1 VNTLTCGVV
10 VGGCAESL
18 ARRAYDALK
27 TRTPTGLEVS
37 WQPGAAQQGNCDL
50 LVLPVQA
57 DTLSLAKAEIERLR
71 KISPACSI
79 IVLCAG
85 LPAEQTLEL
94 LRAGAFDFVS
104 AAYMDV
110 ELVPRVQRA
119 AGLLART
126 RMDDT
131 AAIEMA
137 RSHDLIGSS
146 APFVKQVVKLPIVA
160 GSDASVLLLGET
172 GTGKEVFARTIH
184 YLSPRASR
192 PLVAVNCGA
201 IPIELMESELF
212 GCVRGAY
219 TSAHVA
225 RHGLVQEAEGGT
237 LFLDEIDSLP
247 LGAQAKLLR
256 FLHDR
261 EYRPVGASHAC
272 HADVRV
278 IAASNQDLAAL
289 VGQGGFRRDLYF
301 RLNVLNILLPA
312 LRERRDDV
320 PELARHSARLCCRR
334 QQRAMTE
341 LTTQAMRKLL
351 DYDWPGNVREL
362 YNVIEC
368 AVLFCQGCLI
378 DADDVQLPGEPA
390 VEEGVESFRDAKA
403 RMVECFERNY
413 IERMLAVSAGNVTR
427 AASAAHKNRRA
438 FFALMRKHAIAPEQF
453 RLDRGQGH

>member
-1 VNTLTCGVV
+1 MLKARVP
-10 VGGCAESL
+10 AEIDL
-18 ARRAYDALK
+18 C
-27 TRTPTGLEVS
+27 
-37 WQPGAAQQGNCDL
+37 WQPAVGQQNQCDL

-57 DTLSLAKAEIERLR
+57 DTFDLAMAEITRLR
-71 KISPACSI
+71 RVSPACSI

-85 LPAEQTLEL
+85 LPPGQALDL

-104 AAYMDV
+104 AAYLDM
-110 ELVPRVQRA
+110 ELDARVQRA

-126 RMDDT
+126 RRDDT
-131 AAIEMA
+131 AAVEMA

-146 APFVKQVVKLPIVA
+146 ASFVKQLVKLPVIA

-201 IPIELMESELF
+201 IPTELMESELF

-219 TSAHVA
+219 TSAHAA
-225 RHGLVQEAEGGT
+225 RHGLVQEAERGT

-261 EYRPVGASHAC
+261 EYRPVGASHTC

-278 IAASNQDLAAL
+278 IAASNQNLAVL
-289 VGQGGFRRDLYF
+289 VEQGGFRRDLYF

-312 LRERRDDV
+312 LRERSDDV
-320 PELARHSARLCCRR
+320 LELARHFARLCCHR
-334 QQRAMTE
+334 QQRAMIE
-341 LTTQAMRKLL
+341 LTAPAMRKLL

-390 VEEGVESFRDAKA
+390 ADEDGASFRDAKA
-403 RMVECFERNY
+403 RMVECFERRY
-413 IERMLAVSAGNVTR
+413 IERMLAVSSGNVTR

-438 FFALMRKHAIAPEQF
+438 FFALMRKHAIAPERF
-453 RLDRGQGH
+453 RVDRRGQA